1 MAEKKQRSAIF
12 KFFYIILTII
22 TFPVFLLMFILRH
35 PIWLLFIILI
45 CVGAVIY
52 WPMSQNV
59 ALEDITS
66 WYQKKYTQAKHDL
79 VIKAVETG
87 KVDLLPKSIVRE
99 VKKMEEDAR
108 EDQMPKSE
116 NYNKKV
122 VRDVKSEEMKAQIKK
137 RGGFKKKEA
146 DDVKK
151 GEVEVLSE
159 SGTQIGGLSQLIK
172 QEDEK
177 VESDTEENNVKNDKQ
192 EVQRANDN
200 SLPNPDA
207 QVDDASDKTEND
219 AELDLF

>member
-35 PIWLLFIILI
+35 PVWLLFIVLV
-45 CVGAVIY
+45 CGGAMIY

-59 ALEDITS
+59 AFEDITS
-66 WYQKKYTQAKHDL
+66 WYQKKYMQAKHDL

-108 EDQMPKSE
+108 EEQMPKSE

-122 VRDVKSEEMKAQIKK
+122 VRDAKSEEMKAQIKK
-137 RGGFKKKEA
+137 RGGFKKKESN
-146 DDVKK
+146 DVKK
-151 GEVEVLSE
+151 DEVEVLSE
-159 SGTQIGGLSQLIK
+159 SGSQVGGLSQLLK
-172 QEDEK
+172 QEKDKVKSSVIEK
-177 VESDTEENNVKNDKQ
+177 GEQ
-192 EVQRANDN
+192 EMPKDGAN
-200 SLPNPDA
+200 SLSNPDD
-207 QVDDASDKTEND
+207 QQGVDTDKTKNND
-219 AELDLF
+219 ELDLF